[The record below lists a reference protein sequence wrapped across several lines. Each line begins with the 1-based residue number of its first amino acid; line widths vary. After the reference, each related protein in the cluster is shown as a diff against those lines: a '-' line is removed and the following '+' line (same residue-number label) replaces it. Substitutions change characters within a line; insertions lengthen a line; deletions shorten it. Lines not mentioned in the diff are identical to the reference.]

1 VVRIDATGLFAHS
14 FWLYAGIAA
23 IILTVAQKRERNP
36 VALFFMLLFL
46 MPPSGAEIPG
56 FGVVNYFFVLNHV
69 RLLAFFVLPAFLALR
84 RRPHNPFGRTWPDKL
99 LAANIVL
106 TSLLYLRETTA
117 TDALRQTLYLFI
129 ECFCPT
135 TPAGR

>member
-36 VALFFMLLFL
+36 VALFFTLLL

-69 RLLAFFVLPAFLALR
+69 RLLAFFVLLPAFLALR
-84 RRPHNPFGRTWPDKL
+84 RRPDTIPSDAPGLTNCWPP
-99 LAANIVL
+99 
-106 TSLLYLRETTA
+106 TS
-117 TDALRQTLYLFI
+117 
-129 ECFCPT
+129 C
-135 TPAGR
+135 

>member
-1 VVRIDATGLFAHS
+1 MPEHLRALIVILVLAGVVFFMARRPAEEPDPARHFTRRRDLWFALTLLAFFAHS

-69 RLLAFFVLPAFLALR
+69 RLLAFFCAAAGFPGVAQATG
-84 RRPHNPFGRTWPDKL
+84 HNPFRTH
-99 LAANIVL
+99 LA
-106 TSLLYLRETTA
+106 
-117 TDALRQTLYLFI
+117 
-129 ECFCPT
+129 
-135 TPAGR
+135 